1 MASVADIY
9 QSQLGRA
16 PDEGGLTYWTGQL
29 DAGMSLA
36 DIEKAINSSLEG
48 QNYDTQTVSSAYR
61 ENFARNPEQEG
72 YQYWLSNM
80 QADPTLGA
88 GWASGAI
95 KAGAQG
101 SDITASQN
109 GPYASA
115 NVAALEADPYAG
127 RYATQSIY
135 DLIPDAVNVSKIVGK
150 DAQFVTPVGQTAV
163 VSNLG
168 ADGSFSA
175 TPGQYTVN
183 PGQAAAQT
191 KLALAS
197 GALSNDQYQSMLEQL
212 SRAQTDGEMQAAF
225 NAPTARIGLGTGGT
239 QTSVN
244 GADVNFNPLMAD
256 SYAGVDTRTSSSDFV
271 NGSKSKTVADYIN
284 SQINPNYSKLK
295 FSGQPQQKLQN
306 FGTFGA
312 SGDERMGAGDANY
325 ESNLIQSLRSAS
337 NPLVSNNTG
346 VTKYGYSE
354 GPSQDV
360 VPSPYE
366 LTPSAAFNPKVFQS
380 DVASADDVADWNAY
394 GTYKTNSLNA
404 KTPYLSLAEWLS
416 GGKPDGKPAE
426 QPVYQYDSGG
436 GG

>member
-16 PDEGGLTYWTGQL
+16 PDESGLAYWTGQL
-29 DAGMSLA
+29 DSGMSLA
-36 DIEKAINSSLEG
+36 DIEKAINSSVEG

-88 GWASGAI
+88 GWASDAI

-101 SDITASQN
+101 SDITASKN

-127 RYATQSIY
+127 RYATQSMY

-175 TPGQYTVN
+175 MPGQYTVN

-191 KLALAS
+191 NVALGS
-197 GALSNDQYQSMLEQL
+197 GALSEEQYQAMMDALGS
-212 SRAQTDGEMQAAF
+212 AQTGNEMQAAF
-225 NAPTARIGLGTGGT
+225 NAPTADIGLGIGGR
-239 QTSVN
+239 QKSVN
-244 GADVNFNPLMAD
+244 GMTLDFDPLIAD
-256 SYAGVDTRTSSSDFV
+256 SYAGVDTRTSSSDLV

-284 SQINPNYSKLK
+284 SQRKQTTPKMKFASGPQMKLK
-295 FSGQPQQKLQN
+295 NL
-306 FGTFGA
+306 GTFGA
-312 SGDERMGAGDANY
+312 AGDERMGAGNANY
-325 ESNLIQSLRSAS
+325 DSDLIKALRSA
-337 NPLVSNNTG
+337 NNNLVSENKG
-346 VTKYGYSE
+346 VTRWGYE
-354 GPSQDV
+354 
-360 VPSPYE
+360 
-366 LTPSAAFNPKVFQS
+366 
-380 DVASADDVADWNAY
+380 
-394 GTYKTNSLNA
+394 
-404 KTPYLSLAEWLS
+404 
-416 GGKPDGKPAE
+416 
-426 QPVYQYDSGG
+426 PV
-436 GG
+436 